1 MGRGEAA
8 VRIIT
13 RKDGAKGAAVTLAS
27 RAHPHLLPTSGEP
40 IFLAAERLLS
50 SRESQADKKQNP
62 FLFLGS
68 QARGSALH
76 AQGQA
81 QNPM

>member
-1 MGRGEAA
+1 MGRVEAA
-8 VRIIT
+8 VRIIK

-27 RAHPHLLPTSGEP
+27 RARPHLPPASGEP
-40 IFLAAERLLS
+40 IFLVVERSLS
-50 SRESQADKKQNP
+50 SRESQATKKRNP
-62 FLFLGS
+62 FSFPGS

-81 QNPM
+81 